1 MGRTGSGKSTFVSAL
16 WRLVQLEGSLQVDG
30 VEISTLGLKELRSRL
45 AIIPQ
50 DPVLFNASV
59 KYNLD
64 PFDAHTEA
72 KLHEVLEIVQMK
84 AVVDGFADGLQQLAL
99 TLTPNPNHNPNP
111 NPNPSPSPS
120 PNPDQVCS
128 TVSRRAAPTS
138 PSDSGNSSAW
148 RARPSATHG
157 YWCSTKRRCAL
168 VGFGIGPRALG

>member
-30 VEISTLGLKELRSRL
+30 VEIGTLSLKELRSRL

-84 AVVDGFADGLQQLAL
+84 AVVDGFTDGLQQLTLTLTL
-99 TLTPNPNHNPNP
+99 TLTPNPKPNP
-111 NPNPSPSPS
+111 NPNSKSDPDPNPDSNL
-120 PNPDQVCS
+120 NPDQVCS

-138 PSDSGNSSAW
+138 PSARGNSSA
-148 RARPSATHG
+148 
-157 YWCSTKRRCAL
+157 
-168 VGFGIGPRALG
+168 